1 MTDEPVHA
9 GPKNAVPPS
18 DAEPDE
24 DRVRPSSDE
33 TTNLA
38 GYYKTSQI
46 YALDAYP
53 ILTALAVYSKAFLE
67 TLARRHA
74 DGLADR
80 VRMRLRKNGKDT
92 EAEIG
97 LRGGASATVVV
108 TGDLPDEA
116 GSPCSTWMSPPTSC
130 AASSCDGTAARQP
143 GGPLTTSRPRRRPTA
158 ADGDQWVMPHS

>member
-1 MTDEPVHA
+1 MSCPADTAAELLHHATSEYVH
-9 GPKNAVPPS
+9 
-18 DAEPDE
+18 
-24 DRVRPSSDE
+24 RVRPSSDE
-33 TTNLA
+33 ITNLA

-116 GSPCSTWMSPPTSC
+116 RLALLDLDVTADELRGKLLRWDSS
-130 AASSCDGTAARQP
+130 ASAW
-143 GGPLTTSRPRRRPTA
+143 RP
-158 ADGDQWVMPHS
+158 ADDQ